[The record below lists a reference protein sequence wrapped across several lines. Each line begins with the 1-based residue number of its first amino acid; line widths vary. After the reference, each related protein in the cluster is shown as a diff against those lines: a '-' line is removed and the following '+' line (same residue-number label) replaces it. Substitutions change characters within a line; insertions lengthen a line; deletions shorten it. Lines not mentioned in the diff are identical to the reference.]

1 MPCYQINLVTV
12 EFKVKHINLLEAAAK
27 ALGWSW
33 SQGSGSKVVV
43 AGTVRINMEQGTARV
58 DSYNSNSVNR
68 LKVEYS
74 RQAVLLAAK
83 KQKWFVKQQST
94 QKLELRRY

>member
-1 MPCYQINLVTV
+1 MPCYQMNLISV
-12 EFKVKHINLLEAAAK
+12 EFKAKHANLLEAAAK
-27 ALGWSW
+27 ALGWAFS
-33 SQGSGSKVVV
+33 SSGRYVICGVVKIDLE
-43 AGTVRINMEQGTARV
+43 RQTART
-58 DSYNSNSVNR
+58 DSYNRASVNR